1 MLAIF
6 AAAALTLSPAEVRA
20 CVGASVDMTWTAIAE
35 EKAKISSAAW
45 DETCHQVRAA
55 NARRLSVA
63 RVIRETGVSPVGS
76 FTASQRWVGL
86 RRTASTPETAELFR
100 LITEDQLARES
111 LSAKKTPITAGLSPL
126 AARIYDFVAAR
137 AAIDADAASRAWLRT
152 TVARRGWFTISR
164 DGAEADKAAQLIVQH
179 ADQDVAFKGEM
190 IALLEPLVEAGDSD
204 RAFFPYMYDRWAA
217 QAGKPLRFGF
227 QGACKSKGVWEP
239 LSIEDPERLDERR
252 RRFGVKRSFAE
263 EKNLNGARCT

>member
-6 AAAALTLSPAEVRA
+6 ATAALSLSPAEVRT
-20 CVGASVDMTWTAIAE
+20 CVGSPVDMNWTAIAE
-35 EKAKISSAAW
+35 EKAKISPAAW
-45 DETCHQVRAA
+45 DETCRQVRDA

-76 FTASQRWVGL
+76 FAASQRWVDL

-111 LSAKKTPITAGLSPL
+111 LSTKKTPITAGLSPL
-126 AARIYDFVAAR
+126 AARIYDFVVAR
-137 AAIDADAASRAWLRT
+137 AGIDADAASRTWLRT
-152 TVARRGWFTISR
+152 TVARRGWFTIPR
-164 DGAEADKAAQLIVQH
+164 DGADADKAAQFIVQH
-179 ADQDVAFKGEM
+179 ADQDVVFKGEM
-190 IALLEPLVEAGDSD
+190 IALLEPLVEAGESD
-204 RAFFPYMYDRWAA
+204 RGFFPYMYDRWAA

-239 LSIEDPERLDERR
+239 LQIEDPEHLDDRR
-252 RRFGVKRSFAE
+252 QRYGVRQSFAE
-263 EKNLNGARCT
+263 QKSQMSARCP